1 MGTRSNLK
9 FESPPNTRGILALT
23 LYMNVEITMKYF
35 TNIYWNYFGSGNFK
49 NQTCSG
55 HRIHFSHVIFI
66 ELALYLYYVTLIYKH
81 IVKSCI

>member
-49 NQTCSG
+49 
-55 HRIHFSHVIFI
+55 
-66 ELALYLYYVTLIYKH
+66 
-81 IVKSCI
+81 KSNLLWTQNSF